1 MSYLRETADGVIVS
15 VRAVPNARKTEIV
28 GLHSEALKIKIKAV
42 PEDGKANEELCTF
55 LAHKLSLPKSAVSLR
70 SGATSRSKTVLVK
83 GLSLR
88 LVRGYLVPISET
100 SR

>member
-1 MSYLRETADGVIVS
+1 LSYLRETADGVIVS

-28 GLHSEALKIKIKAV
+28 
-42 PEDGKANEELCTF
+42 ANEELCTF